1 MNHTTA
7 IKSALEAQGYKDLG
21 LIVDMMP
28 ANLAQAL
35 AVVLARKDAKIAAN
49 WRQLVDARE
58 GVARLKN
65 RRLRYQDRI
74 AELQAALRTEPK
86 TWLVT
91 GVAGFI
97 GSNLLETLLRLDQRV
112 VGLDN
117 FATGHRHN
125 LDAAI
130 ADAAATLPDGSRSHA
145 GALFQFLEGDIR
157 DLETCRS
164 AMIWRGQ
171 CSG

>member
-35 AVVLARKDAKIAAN
+35 AVVLARKDAKIDAN
-49 WRQLVDARE
+49 WRQLVDARD

-74 AELQAALRTEPK
+74 AELQAALRAERVKAHAPHRDAADGHERTVYKSK
-86 TWLVT
+86 TLGAWVCVDHYSDT
-91 GVAGFI
+91 DAAGTYTDLAHVWGGDVDI
-97 GSNLLETLLRLDQRV
+97 LPMLSAEQANKVLLEIVQ
-112 VGLDN
+112 
-117 FATGHRHN
+117 
-125 LDAAI
+125 AARNQ
-130 ADAAATLPDGSRSHA
+130 DV
-145 GALFQFLEGDIR
+145 
-157 DLETCRS
+157 
-164 AMIWRGQ
+164 
-171 CSG
+171 

>member
-35 AVVLARKDAKIAAN
+35 AVVLARKDAKIDAN

-65 RRLRYQDRI
+65 RRLRHQARI
-74 AELQAALRTEPK
+74 AELQAALRTERAK
-86 TWLVT
+86 THAPHCDVT
-91 GVAGFI
+91 EGHERTTYESKAMGAWIFVDHYSDTDAAGAYTDLTHVWAGDVDI
-97 GSNLLETLLRLDQRV
+97 LPMLSAEQANKVLLEVIQ
-112 VGLDN
+112 
-117 FATGHRHN
+117 
-125 LDAAI
+125 AARN
-130 ADAAATLPDGSRSHA
+130 P
-145 GALFQFLEGDIR
+145 EV
-157 DLETCRS
+157 
-164 AMIWRGQ
+164 
-171 CSG
+171 